1 MTAFLMSSMEP
12 SLADLRRE
20 IDEID
25 DTLHDLLIRRGE
37 LQAAVVRAKADS
49 EVYIRPGRESLVLR
63 RLCARH
69 RGRFPKALLVRIWRE
84 IFAAGLALQ
93 GAFSIAVVRN
103 KSAGDDLRTLA
114 RDHFGSLTP
123 LQELGTASRVLQ
135 AVADG
140 HATVGVLPMPESE
153 ESDPWWRRL
162 ARGGE
167 RVPRIIARLP
177 FAAPGSRAGDSEA
190 LAVGLAPP
198 EETGHDRS
206 YLAVETSD
214 QTSRAALRKALETA
228 GFHLTD
234 WKSWAGGK
242 ERALYLVECEGVL
255 VAGDPRLERLAA
267 AHDFIGTAWPL
278 GCYARPLSAEELA

>member
-1 MTAFLMSSMEP
+1 MSSAEP

-69 RGRFPKALLVRIWRE
+69 RGRFPKAVLVRIWRE
-84 IFAAGLALQ
+84 IFAAALAMQ
-93 GAFSIAVVRN
+93 GAFSIAV
-103 KSAGDDLRTLA
+103 AGTRAGGGDLRTLA

-123 LQELGTASRVLQ
+123 LKEMASASRVLQ

-140 HATVGVLPMPESE
+140 EATVGVLPMPESE

-162 ARGGE
+162 ARSGE
-167 RVPRIIARLP
+167 RVPRVIARLP

-206 YLAVETSD
+206 YLAVETSEH
-214 QTSRAALRKALETA
+214 TSRAALRRALKDA
-228 GFHLTD
+228 GFELTD
-234 WKSWAGGK
+234 WTSWAGDK
-242 ERALYLVECEGVL
+242 ARALYLVECEGVL
-255 VAGDPRLERLAA
+255 AAGDPRLQRLAA
-267 AHDFIGTAWPL
+267 AHDVIAAAWPL
-278 GCYARPLSAEELA
+278 GCYATPLSADDLA